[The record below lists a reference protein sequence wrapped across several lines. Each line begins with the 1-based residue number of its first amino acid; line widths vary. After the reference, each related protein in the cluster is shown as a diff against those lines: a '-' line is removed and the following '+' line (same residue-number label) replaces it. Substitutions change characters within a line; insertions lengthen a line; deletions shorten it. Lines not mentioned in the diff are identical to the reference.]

1 MQYRGYS
8 VWGLYNLIDSLCTLL
23 GFPAIFY
30 ISSGI
35 QAQINTCKFKC
46 LSAKYSSRRVE
57 RKI

>member
-1 MQYRGYS
+1 MKYRGYS
-8 VWGLYNLIDSLCTLL
+8 VWGLYNQIDSLCTLL

-35 QAQINTCKFKC
+35 QAQIKSCRFKC
-46 LSAKYSSRRVE
+46 LNVKYSSRRLK